1 MGTTS
6 LLQKT
11 NTKIQ
16 NDKLL
21 LLPSKKQKKASP
33 LLLSRVIFP
42 KIQNMQ
48 LRKSRIELLSRILCH
63 RFFSAPPSKE
73 HFFEHTKK
81 IQKSFLLP
89 VFIVATPSKEP
100 LRGFRR
106 NVHSSHSS
114 AFLFLNPDHILS
126 SDDEWKE

>member
-1 MGTTS
+1 MGITF

-16 NDKLL
+16 NEKLFL
-21 LLPSKKQKKASP
+21 FCFPAKTKEGLAPFTVKSHVSKNTKHATPQKQDRASFENP
-33 LLLSRVIFP
+33 LSQIFCCTAV
-42 KIQNMQ
+42 KRSLFLKTQI
-48 LRKSRIELLSRILCH
+48 
-63 RFFSAPPSKE
+63 
-73 HFFEHTKK
+73 K

-126 SDDEWKE
+126 SDDE